1 MLRIKSSKLAPTL
14 AFVLSGALAVALSMS
29 ACATSQKA
37 FIGDE
42 GGLDEA
48 GLPIEGGPNEEG
60 GGGEGGADSGPGS
73 PRIACGP
80 TFCRSD
86 AKCVSNACTYDC
98 TGTKVPG
105 DYATITSAVTAL
117 AATAADVTICL
128 GAIQAGE
135 TVSISDVGA
144 HNKALKIIATAP
156 LQTTLGSVSVAAGFS
171 EVTLIGFGTS
181 STLNISGAAK
191 VNLRGLK
198 LQSVS
203 GVTLQIRTTSGVT
216 TPSSITVDGCD
227 IGSST
232 TSGYG
237 VYIDS
242 TYASPLDVSIT
253 NSYIHGGSY
262 GVYQYGSSATLT
274 MKLVNN
280 TIDKATYG
288 INLSGSGASAISY
301 VNNIISNS
309 TMVGVMVGTSLTAV
323 THSNNALFGNITN
336 FSGSAVEGAGYVK
349 SDCQLDMATGVPQTK
364 VGSPC
369 RGVGKADGAPAVDFW
384 NASRGSKV
392 DIGAVQGP

>member
-1 MLRIKSSKLAPTL
+1 MLRIKSAKLAPTI
-14 AFVLSGALAVALSMS
+14 AFALSSILAVAVSMS

-42 GGLDEA
+42 GGLLDEA
-48 GLPIEGGPNEEG
+48 GMPIEGGPNEG
-60 GGGEGGADSGPGS
+60 GGDGGADSGPGS

-105 DYATITSAVTAL
+105 DYATISSAITAL

-156 LQTTLGSVSVAAGFS
+156 LLTTLGSVTVSSGFS
-171 EVTLIGFGTS
+171 EVTLVGFGTS
-181 STLNISGAAK
+181 STLNVTGAAK

-198 LQSVS
+198 LQSTS
-203 GVTLQIRTTSGVT
+203 GAALQIRTTSGVT

-237 VYIDS
+237 VYVDS
-242 TYASPLDVSIT
+242 TYTSPLAVSVT
-253 NSYIHGGSY
+253 NSYIHGGTY
-262 GVYQYGSSATLT
+262 GLYQYGSSASLT
-274 MKLVNN
+274 MKIVNN
-280 TIDKATYG
+280 TIDKAATG
-288 INLSGSGASAISY
+288 IYLSGSGTAAISY

-309 TMVGVMVGTSLTAV
+309 TMVGVNVGASLTGI
-323 THSNNALFGNITN
+323 THSNNALFGNVTN
-336 FSGSAVEGAGYVK
+336 FAGSAVDGAGYVK

-364 VGSPC
+364 AGSPC
-369 RGVGKADGAPAVDFW
+369 RGVGKTDGAPAVDFW

-392 DIGAVQGP
+392 DLGAVQGP

>member
-1 MLRIKSSKLAPTL
+1 MLRMKSAKLAPTL
-14 AFVLSGALAVALSMS
+14 AFVLSSAFAVALSMS

-42 GGLDEA
+42 GGLLDEA
-48 GLPIEGGPNEEG
+48 GLPIEGGPEEG
-60 GGGEGGADSGPGS
+60 GNGEGGGDAGPGS

-86 AKCVSNACTYDC
+86 AKCVSNACMYDC
-98 TGTKVPG
+98 TGTKVPS

-117 AATAADVTICL
+117 AATGADVTICL

-135 TVSISDVGA
+135 SVSVSDVGA
-144 HNKALKIIATAP
+144 HNKALKIVATIP
-156 LQTTLGSVSVAAGFS
+156 LQTTLGSVSVSSGFS
-171 EVTLIGFGTS
+171 EVTLVGFGTS
-181 STLNISGAAK
+181 STLNITGAAK

-198 LQSVS
+198 LQSAS
-203 GVTLQIRTTSGVT
+203 GAALQIRTTSGVT

-227 IGSST
+227 IGSTT

-237 VYIDS
+237 VYVDS
-242 TYASPLDVSIT
+242 TYASPLDVSVT

-262 GVYQYGSSATLT
+262 GVYQYGSSGTLT

-309 TMVGVMVGTSLTAV
+309 TMVGVTVGTSLTAV
-323 THSNNALFGNITN
+323 THSNNALFGNVTN

-349 SDCQLDMATGVPQTK
+349 SDCQLDMTTGVPQTRA
-364 VGSPC
+364 GSPC
-369 RGVGKADGAPAVDFW
+369 RGVGKTDGAPAVDFW
-384 NASRGSKV
+384 NSSRGAKV
-392 DIGAVQGP
+392 DLGAVQGP